1 MSEVISYP
9 ILRTVPPAP
18 PAILEQLR
26 LEGPLAKVRLWDGS
40 DAWVVTR
47 YKDIRAVLTDKR
59 FSESPRSPGYPTTS
73 AARKALVTGD
83 SLMPQTQGEHHLRLR
98 RVLTRVFTV
107 KRVEAQRPIVRDI
120 ANRLIDE
127 MIAERG
133 VHDLLTRFALR
144 VPMSIISKM
153 MGIPNEDHAF
163 LQEKSRLRIRLDVA
177 PDVPLDATRAM
188 AEYFSRALH
197 ERESHPT
204 DADDI
209 LTRFAR
215 DHVATGELSHDE
227 AVNLAYQVVQGGHET
242 TGNTI
247 ALGTLMLMQ
256 RPEQLAA
263 LLNAPALVKGA
274 VQEMLRYQTVVQ
286 HSTARV
292 AVEDALVGGQ
302 MVRKGEGVFAL
313 FVAGNQDPDAFPNP
327 QKFDIQRNE
336 RSHLAFGFGVHQC
349 IGQQLARLEL
359 QEVFSLLFKRLPGL
373 RLAVPF
379 DELKFRNMET
389 NFGVESLPVTW

>member
-1 MSEVISYP
+1 
-9 ILRTVPPAP
+9 
-18 PAILEQLR
+18 
-26 LEGPLAKVRLWDGS
+26 LAKVRLWDGS

-59 FSESPRSPGYPTTS
+59 FSESPRSPGYPTVS

-107 KRVEAQRPIVRDI
+107 KRVEAQRPIVKDI
-120 ANRLIDE
+120 ANRLIDD
-127 MIAERG
+127 MIAEGG

-177 PDVPLDATRAM
+177 PNVPLDATRAM

-197 ERESHPT
+197 EREKNPT

-215 DHVATGELSHDE
+215 DHIATGELTHDE

-263 LLNAPALVKGA
+263 LLNDPALVKGA
-274 VQEMLRYQTVVQ
+274 VEEMLRYQTVVQ

-292 AVEDALVGGQ
+292 AVEDALVGGHL
-302 MVRKGEGVFAL
+302 VRKGEGLFAL
-313 FVAGNQDPDAFPNP
+313 FVAGNQDPEAFPDP

-336 RSHLAFGFGVHQC
+336 RSHLSFGFGVHQC

-359 QEVFSLLFKRLPGL
+359 QEVFSLLFNRLPNL

-389 NFGVESLPVTW
+389 NFGVDSLPVTW